1 MDFSFKRRRKLLKDL
16 DTFEVVYL
24 VGLVVGSVIRK
35 VYAAKSRGVKAEKK
49 CSSTL
54 DIILVGTAG
63 VGMVVPLLYLFTPW
77 LDFAN
82 YSLPGPSGWAGTVV
96 FAGAIFMLWRSHIDL
111 GRNWSATLRITGQHL
126 LVTGGVYHHIR
137 HPMYTAHLLW
147 AIAQGLLLSNWLA
160 GWAFLVLS
168 VPLYLV
174 RIPKEE
180 QMMIEHFG
188 EEYRQY
194 KSRTGRLFPRM
205 YK

>member
-1 MDFSFKRRRKLLKDL
+1 MLKDL
-16 DTFEVVYL
+16 NTFEVIYL
-24 VGLVVGSVIRK
+24 AGFVVGSVIRK
-35 VYAAKSRGVKAEKK
+35 VYTAKSRGIKTTKNY
-49 CSSTL
+49 SSVP
-54 DIILVGTAG
+54 DIILVSAAG

-82 YSLPGPSGWAGTVV
+82 YKLPVWCGCIGTVV
-96 FAGAIFMLWRSHIDL
+96 FAGAIFMLWRTHADL
-111 GRNWSATLRITGQHL
+111 GLNWTARLRITCQHS
-126 LVTGGVYHHIR
+126 LVTSGVYRRIR

-160 GWAFLVLS
+160 GWAFLILS

-180 QMMIEHFG
+180 QMMLEHFG
-188 EEYRQY
+188 EEYRAY
-194 KSRTGRLFPRM
+194 KSRTGRLIPRM